1 MKTFET
7 FSPESKVWIYQASR
21 EFTVEEHTVLRGMLS
36 HFCKD
41 WTAHNNQLKADFDL
55 VYDRFITL
63 VVDES
68 HNTASGCSI
77 DKSVRLLK
85 EIGEKFEINFFDKMQ
100 IAYMLDYEF
109 QISHYNDLKALY
121 KKGVI
126 DDDTLFFDINIQ
138 TLGDYDGFVKPLQ
151 NHWLNNKVK

>member
-1 MKTFET
+1 MKSFET
-7 FSPESKVWIYQASR
+7 FSPDSKLWIYQASR

-77 DKSVRLLK
+77 DKSVHLLK
-85 EIGEKFEINFFDKMQ
+85 DIGGKFEIDFFDKMH

-109 QISHYNDLKALY
+109 QISHYNDLKNLY
-121 KKGVI
+121 KKGKI
-126 DDDTLFFDINIQ
+126 DDDTLFFDTNIQ
-138 TLGDYDGFVKPLQ
+138 TLSDYENFVKPLK
-151 NHWLNNKVK
+151 NHWLIAKVK